1 LEIKVFCFDY
11 FYLVHHQAIA
21 RAIDGGISAV
31 LAVHTRVW
39 RTLVEAR
46 FLPWLARAVLDCETV
61 IDLTNDQSDDE
72 SLDKRRKFVD
82 ESLEKGEESG
92 DESVG
97 KNLVTMMEKN

>member
-1 LEIKVFCFDY
+1 M
-11 FYLVHHQAIA
+11 VHIS
-21 RAIDGGISAV
+21 GGSLSAMASKGC
-31 LAVHTRVW
+31 AVRV
-39 RTLVEAR
+39 V
-46 FLPWLARAVLDCETV
+46 DCETV

-97 KNLVTMMEKN
+97 KAVGESGDDNGEEFSFSEEDGFTTRKRLHIKG

>member
-1 LEIKVFCFDY
+1 MDHGLSVTILPYPSLVPRSLFFFDGRTGKKRTKVFDY

-46 FLPWLARAVLDCETV
+46 FLPWLARAVLFV
-61 IDLTNDQSDDE
+61 LLIVRRLLT
-72 SLDKRRKFVD
+72 
-82 ESLEKGEESG
+82 
-92 DESVG
+92 
-97 KNLVTMMEKN
+97 